1 MSEPMYLQGDTIA
14 LANTGYATQEV
25 ECCECNGLQELE
37 VEQSYRHGETV
48 WYVEFDCTYCGVNQE
63 IDGWY

>member
-25 ECCECNGLQELE
+25 ECDCGNLME
-37 VEQSYRHGETV
+37 VEVQEEYSHGETT
-48 WYVEFDCTYCGVNQE
+48 WYVEWSCHKCDVSHTTE
-63 IDGWY
+63 GWY